1 MVVWIIGLSG
11 SGKSSLA
18 NEVVARVNEVN
29 SNTILLDGD
38 FVREMFGNDLGYS
51 IADRKRNALRI
62 CQLGKFLSEQGLNVV
77 TAILS
82 LFPES
87 RQWNRDNL
95 KNYYEVFI
103 DCPLE
108 DLITRDSKGIYSKFK
123 AGEITEVAGM
133 DIHFEKPLSPDLI
146 INNVYSK
153 QALLSFAE
161 PILEKMLEKN
171 DQV

>member
-11 SGKSSLA
+11 AGKSTLA
-18 NEVVARVNEVN
+18 EEVVALANKVNC
-29 SNTILLDGD
+29 NTILLDGD

-51 IADRKRNALRI
+51 MADRERNALRI

-87 RQWNRDNL
+87 RQWNRNHL

-103 DCPLE
+103 DSPME
-108 DLITRDSKGIYSKFK
+108 DLINRDSKGIYSKFI
-123 AGEITEVAGM
+123 AGEITDVAGM

-146 INNVYSK
+146 INNIDSK
-153 QALLSFAE
+153 EALLSFAQ
-161 PILEKMLEKN
+161 PILEKILEKN
-171 DQV
+171 DQI

>member
-1 MVVWIIGLSG
+1 MVIWIIGLSG
-11 SGKSSLA
+11 AGKSTLA
-18 NEVVARVNEVN
+18 EEVVAIANKVNC
-29 SNTILLDGD
+29 NTILLDGD

-51 IADRKRNALRI
+51 MADRERNALRI

-87 RQWNRDNL
+87 RQWNRSHI
-95 KNYYEVFI
+95 KNYYEVLI
-103 DCPLE
+103 DSPLE
-108 DLITRDSKGIYSKFK
+108 DLINRDSKGIYSKFK
-123 AGEITEVAGM
+123 AGEISDVAGM
-133 DIHFEKPLSPDLI
+133 DIHFEKPLSSDLI
-146 INNVYSK
+146 INNIDSK
-153 QALLSFAE
+153 EALLSFAQ

>member
-11 SGKSSLA
+11 TGKSTLA
-18 NEVVARVNEVN
+18 NEVVARANKVN

-87 RQWNRDNL
+87 RQWNRDNI

-108 DLITRDSKGIYSKFK
+108 DLINRDSKGIYSKFK

-133 DIHFEKPLSPDLI
+133 DIHFEKPLSSDLI
-146 INNVYSK
+146 INNLYSK

>member
-11 SGKSSLA
+11 SGKSTLA
-18 NEVVARVNEVN
+18 NEIVARAKKVN

-51 IADRKRNALRI
+51 VADRERNALRI

-87 RQWNRDNL
+87 RQWNRAHL
-95 KNYYEVFI
+95 ENYYEVFI
-103 DCPLE
+103 DSPLE
-108 DLITRDSKGIYSKFK
+108 ELISRDSKGIYSRFK

-133 DIHFEKPLSPDLI
+133 DIEFKKPLDSDLI
-146 INNVYSK
+146 INNIYSK
-153 QALLSFAE
+153 ETLLSFAQ
-161 PILEKMLEKN
+161 PILEKMLERN
-171 DQV
+171 D

>member
-11 SGKSSLA
+11 SGKSTLA
-18 NEVVARVNEVN
+18 NEIVARAKKVN

-51 IADRKRNALRI
+51 IADRERNALRI

-87 RQWNRDNL
+87 RQWNRAHL
-95 KNYYEVFI
+95 ENYYEVFI
-103 DCPLE
+103 DSPLE
-108 DLITRDSKGIYSKFK
+108 ELISRDSKGIYSRFK

-133 DIHFEKPLSPDLI
+133 DIEFKKPLDSDLI
-146 INNVYSK
+146 INNIYSK
-153 QALLSFAE
+153 ETLLSFAQ
-161 PILEKMLEKN
+161 PILEKMLERN
-171 DQV
+171 D